1 MKKKRFFIYVSIY
14 FSLFTIIGISFFYLS
29 KLNALENHTEEVDH
43 TYKVIFH
50 LSELEKRVL
59 DGETGQRGFII
70 TGDTIFLEPYY
81 EANRKISRTLMSLD
95 SLTDNKRFSQSV
107 LDTLKV
113 LIDKRFASLRNG
125 ITGDPEILKW
135 KISHRYYPGKHYMDR
150 IRRLVDELK
159 EVQYAVQRNRSAQKI
174 ATAEESK
181 MSSLLLLIIAFVACS
196 IAAIGVIT
204 FFNRSHK
211 YSMQLETNLDRLET
225 LNNEIGALTYASTHN
240 LQEPMRKVQ
249 LIIDRLSPDS
259 KIGDVQLHESLSRI
273 RQIYAQ
279 QQKINNTIVDYYLIL
294 TNPVY
299 KERIATKKWIANLL
313 KHPEWE
319 GQFDW
324 KIDPLPYIHADAY
337 QLSLLF
343 RHLFRNAV
351 HFCHPDRPLSVH
363 IQAHEL
369 TEEERQL
376 PELKGK
382 DYQAIA
388 ISDNGVGIDAMY
400 HSKIFEL
407 FQKMDDARP
416 DGDQGNGMGLS
427 FSKRIMLN
435 HDGWIRAQK
444 GPQEGLTIVLFFP
457 QEDK

>member
-95 SLTDNKRFSQSV
+95 SLTDKKRFNQFA

-125 ITGDPEILKW
+125 IISDPKIREW

-150 IRRLVDELK
+150 IRRLIDELK
-159 EVQYAVQRNRSAQKI
+159 DVQYAVQRNRSAQKI
-174 ATAEESK
+174 ATAEQSK

-196 IAAIGVIT
+196 VAAIGVIT

-211 YSMQLETNLDRLET
+211 YSMQLETNLDRLEI

-259 KIGDVQLHESLSRI
+259 NINDTQLQENLARI
-273 RQIYAQ
+273 RHIYAQ

-294 TNPVY
+294 TNPLD
-299 KERIATKKWIANLL
+299 KELLATNKWITNLL
-313 KHPEWE
+313 TSPEWE
-319 GQFDW
+319 GRFEW
-324 KIDPLPYIHADAY
+324 KMDQLPSIHADSY

-351 HFCHPDRPLSVH
+351 HFSHPERPLSVH
-363 IQAHEL
+363 IYEHQL
-369 TEEERQL
+369 TEEEKQL

-382 DYQAIA
+382 DYHAIT
-388 ISDNGVGIDAMY
+388 ISDNGVGVDAMY
-400 HSKIFEL
+400 HAKIFEL
-407 FQKMDDARP
+407 FQKLDDGLAE
-416 DGDQGNGMGLS
+416 GEQGNGMGLS

-435 HDGWIRAQK
+435 HDGWIKAQK
-444 GPQEGLTIVLFFP
+444 GPEGGLTIILFFP
-457 QEDK
+457 QYT